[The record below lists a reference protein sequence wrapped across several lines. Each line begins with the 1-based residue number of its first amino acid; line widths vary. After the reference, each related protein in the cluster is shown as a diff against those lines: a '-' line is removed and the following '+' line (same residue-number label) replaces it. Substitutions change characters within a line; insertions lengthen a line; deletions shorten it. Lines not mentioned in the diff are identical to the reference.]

1 MMSTFASLPINTIKD
16 DFSHQLAQHDTLI
29 LSAPPGAGKS
39 TCLPLWLLF
48 FPFLKNTKI
57 YLLQPRRLAVKNIAT
72 FLASQLNEKVGETV
86 GYRLRNEVKTS
97 KSTKLEVITEGILT
111 QIIQNNPD
119 LEKTSLV
126 VFDEFHERSIHGD
139 FAFALTRDVQQGLRD
154 DLKILLMSATLDIDY
169 LTKALPDAKVI
180 TSEGRSYPITYSY
193 NPPKQN
199 RYWRDHAIAVI
210 KEQMLSH
217 KGSILVFLPGVA
229 DINFIANA
237 VSQSC
242 LDDLLCCPLYGALTL
257 KQQQVAIQPCD
268 KGMRKLVLA
277 TNIAETSLTIEGVN
291 MVIDCGFEKVA
302 VYNNTSLINKLTQ
315 QVIAKDSAIQRAG
328 RAGRLMPGQCIRL
341 YAKDNFERR
350 PEQAVSD
357 IQQTDLLPTLIEAA
371 RWGVSSLASLPLI
384 ELPASIKEK
393 KSWQE
398 LENLGIVNQE
408 YKLTQHGESVA
419 KLPCHPRFAHMLLKA
434 QEINQETALLGCII
448 TALLEEKDVFSSKN
462 KGVTVGCNIEH
473 RIEKI
478 VASWQKAHGVMA
490 NIIKQAISLAKSL
503 DVLKEELF
511 KNEPNSKK
519 LNKDTHSIAQTIT
532 SSITHVINEAVYE
545 LPMSFTGLLI
555 AFAYPERLAKSRQKG
570 GQFICANGKGVTLNE
585 EDELSTESFL
595 VIADIMQ
602 IENSSSNSSA
612 KLLVKLAA
620 KIEIAKIE
628 QYFTSLVI
636 DKEQAYIDETSGR
649 INAKNTKKIGA
660 VTLHESPL
668 DKKLS
673 ESAVSEMWSSYVL
686 KKGLSAL
693 NWQKQD
699 NALLARWR
707 WLNSVYPHYGLTD
720 VSEEALLATLDD
732 WFSPFTGDIKSVD
745 KLGKLALAD
754 MLLGL
759 LNYPQI
765 QILKQAAPTHFIGPT
780 GRRCPITYSE
790 KSSPKVSLPM
800 QELYGETQTPSVG
813 KVDIALLENKQP
825 MRSTPLLIE
834 FLSPAQRPIQL
845 TQDLPQFWSGSYKAV
860 QKDMKARYPKHYWPD
875 NPESAKPFNKT
886 KRHLKDV

>member
-1 MMSTFASLPINTIKD
+1 MSTFASLPINAIKD
-16 DFSHQLAQHDTLI
+16 DFSHQLANHDTLI

-39 TCLPLWLLF
+39 TCLPLWLLS

-97 KSTKLEVITEGILT
+97 KNTKLEVITEGILT

-119 LEKTSLV
+119 LEQTSLV

-139 FAFALTRDVQQGLRD
+139 FAFALTRDVQQGLRE

-193 NPPKQN
+193 NPPKQS
-199 RYWRDHAIAVI
+199 RVWREHSIAVI
-210 KEQMLSH
+210 KEQMQTH
-217 KGSILVFLPGVA
+217 QGSILVFLPGIA

-237 VSQSC
+237 ILQSC
-242 LDDLLCCPLYGALTL
+242 PDDLRICPLYGALTL
-257 KQQQVAIQPCD
+257 KQQQVAIQPCNT
-268 KGMRKLVLA
+268 GMRKLVLA

-302 VYNNTSLINKLTQ
+302 IYNNTSLINKLTQ

-328 RAGRLMPGQCIRL
+328 RAGRLMAGHCIRL
-341 YAKDNFERR
+341 YSKDNFERR
-350 PEQAVSD
+350 PEQAISD

-384 ELPASIKEK
+384 ELPACIKEQ

-398 LENLGIVNQE
+398 LQSLDIVNHE
-408 YKLTQHGESVA
+408 YKLTAHGESVA

-434 QEINQETALLGCII
+434 QEISQETAFLGCII
-448 TALLEEKDVFSSKN
+448 TALLEEKDLLSSKSRD
-462 KGVTVGCNIEH
+462 VAVGCNLQY
-473 RIEKI
+473 RVEKI
-478 VASWQKAHGVMA
+478 VANWPKAHGVMG
-490 NIIKQAISLAKSL
+490 NIIKQANALAKSIG
-503 DVLKEELF
+503 LF
-511 KNEPNSKK
+511 NKK
-519 LNKDTHSIAQTIT
+519 LNKEPNKDTHSNAQRGT
-532 SSITHVINEAVYE
+532 SYISHDVNEAVHE
-545 LPMSFTGLLI
+545 LPMSSVGLLI
-555 AFAYPERLAKSRQKG
+555 AFAYPERIAKSRQKG

-585 EDELSTESFL
+585 EDELSTQSYL

-602 IENSSSNSSA
+602 IENSSSSASA

-620 KIEIAKIE
+620 SIEKVQIE
-628 QYFTSLVI
+628 QNFTSLI
-636 DKEQAYIDETSGR
+636 IEKEQAYIDEVSGR
-649 INAKNTKKIGA
+649 VSAKHTKKIGA
-660 VTLHESPL
+660 ITLEESPL
-668 DKKLS
+668 DTKLS
-673 ESAVSEMWSSYVL
+673 VSAVSEMWSDYVL
-686 KKGLSAL
+686 RKGLGAL
-693 NWQKQD
+693 NWQKKE

-707 WLNSVYPHYGLTD
+707 WLNSTYPQYELAD
-720 VSEEALLATLDD
+720 VSEQALLATRDTWL
-732 WFSPFTGDIKSVD
+732 SPFTGDIKSID
-745 KLGKLALAD
+745 KLGKLALSD

-759 LNYPQI
+759 LNYQQQ
-765 QILKQAAPTHFIGPT
+765 QILKQATPTHFIGPT

-790 KSSPKVSLPM
+790 GSVPKVSLPM

-813 KVDIALLENKQP
+813 KVDVALLENKQVIK
-825 MRSTPLLIE
+825 STALLIE

-875 NPESAKPFNKT
+875 NPENAKPFNKT